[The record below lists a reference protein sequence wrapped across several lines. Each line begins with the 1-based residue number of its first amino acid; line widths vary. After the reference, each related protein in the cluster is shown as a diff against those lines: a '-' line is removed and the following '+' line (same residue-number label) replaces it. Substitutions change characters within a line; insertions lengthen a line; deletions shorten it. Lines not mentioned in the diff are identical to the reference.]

1 MHFRTMIFAAALLAV
16 PAAAEDKPKTDPA
29 TLVASGK
36 PRQCLPLRDIQ
47 QSRPVGDS
55 VIMFRTGANR
65 WFRNDLRAPC
75 PSLRD
80 DRILVFRASVGSV
93 CEMETV
99 DLVDSFSRMNFG
111 FCSLGSFTPVTV
123 PKGTSF

>member
-1 MHFRTMIFAAALLAV
+1 VLLLGSPLLAK
-16 PAAAEDKPKTDPA
+16 DNPKTDPA
-29 TLVASGK
+29 TLTATGK

-75 PSLRD
+75 PNLRD
-80 DRILVFRASVGSV
+80 DRILVFRASVGSI
-93 CEMETV
+93 CEMDTV
-99 DLVDSFSRMNFG
+99 DLVDSLSRMNFG
-111 FCSLGSFTPVTV
+111 FCNLGSFTPVTV
-123 PKGTSF
+123 PKGASF